1 MGEHYNLTKAM
12 VEINVSGGYHFDG
25 SQYCVASE
33 PPAMWPKLTAC
44 GGLGLTALALAPQ
57 WELYVQTM
65 HYTV

>member
-1 MGEHYNLTKAM
+1 MNEHYGLTEEM

-44 GGLGLTALALAPQ
+44 VGLDPTALALAPQ
-57 WELYVQTM
+57 REPYAQAM
-65 HYTV
+65 HYIQ